1 VCCITWDDTP
11 GPPKEATDAMGKELL
26 FEIGTEEIPSGYI
39 PPAMEDLKAAAG
51 RMLQEHRLAFTSI
64 RTLATPRRLT
74 LFVDGLAD
82 RQADARREVIGP
94 TRAVAFD
101 AEGKPTRAA
110 EGFARAQGVPVDRL
124 QVRTLDRGEYVLA
137 VQEEKGA
144 RTPEVLMA
152 LLPKLLTSL
161 SFPKF
166 MRWGEG
172 TFRFVRPIRWLL
184 CIYGGKVVPVTI
196 EGLKAG
202 AKTYGHRFLSPR
214 GVRVRSFQEYLEM
227 LEEKFVIVDPDRR
240 RELVRSLAGE
250 AAAAVEGQA
259 VLDDELVETVTHLVE
274 FPTVVCGSF
283 KREYL
288 ELPREVIITPMRKHQ
303 RYFPVVD
310 GAGNLLPHFVA
321 ISNMRAKDMELIRQ
335 GNERVL
341 RARLSDAE
349 FFYRDD
355 RKRPL
360 AERVP
365 DLTHI
370 IFQEKLGTV
379 LDKVERLRR
388 LAGLIADRVDP
399 ACRAAAERAAE
410 LGKADL
416 VTTMVKEFPNLQGT
430 MGREYARLSGEPAE
444 VCQAI
449 EEHYLPRFAG
459 DKLAAS
465 NAGAVV
471 GLADRLDSIVG
482 CFGVGLMPTG
492 SEDPYALRRAA
503 LGVVQTLLHRS
514 FRASLT
520 ELVDQA
526 RAAFGDRLGQH
537 PDKIRREVLDFLR
550 GRTQVALV
558 DRGLPADVVEA
569 VLSAGCD
576 DVVDAARRAEALA
589 MMRREADFGEL
600 SAAFRRVVG
609 IIPKGFDRGVD
620 VTRLV
625 EGAERALH
633 TQVVALKTEVDGRVA
648 AQDYLGALQRIAMLK
663 PMVDMFFEE
672 VLVIGPDEALTQNR
686 FALLKAVGDLFARI
700 ADFTKIAG

>member
-1 VCCITWDDTP
+1 
-11 GPPKEATDAMGKELL
+11 MGKELL
-26 FEIGTEEIPSGYI
+26 FEVGTEEIPSGYI
-39 PPAMEDLKAAAG
+39 PPAMDDLKAAAA
-51 RMLQEHRLAFTSI
+51 RLLQEHRLTFTGI

-74 LFVDGLAD
+74 LFVEGLAE

-94 TRAVAFD
+94 TRGVAFD

-110 EGFARAQGVPVDRL
+110 EGFARAQGVPVERL
-124 QVRTLDRGEYVLA
+124 QIRTLDRGEYVVA

-144 RTPEVLMA
+144 RTPDVLA
-152 LLPKLLTSL
+152 TLLPKLLTSL

-196 EGLKAG
+196 EGLKAD
-202 AKTYGHRFLSPR
+202 AKTYGHRFLSSR
-214 GVRVRSFQEYLEM
+214 GVRVRSLQDYLEK
-227 LEEKFVIVDPDRR
+227 LEEKCVIVEPDRR
-240 RELVRSLAGE
+240 RELVRSLATE
-250 AAAAVEGQA
+250 AAATVKGQA

-310 GAGNLLPHFVA
+310 AAGNLLPHFVA
-321 ISNMRAKDMELIRQ
+321 ISNMRTKDMELIRQ

-341 RARLSDAE
+341 RARLNDAE

-355 RKRPL
+355 RKIPL
-360 AERVP
+360 PERVP
-365 DLTHI
+365 QLTHI
-370 IFQEKLGTV
+370 IFQEKLGTM
-379 LDKVERLRR
+379 LDKVQRLRR
-388 LAGLIADRVDP
+388 LAGLIAARVEP
-399 ACRAAAERAAE
+399 SCRAMAERAAE
-410 LGKADL
+410 LCKADL
-416 VTTMVKEFPNLQGT
+416 VTTVVKEFPNLQGT
-430 MGREYARLSGEPAE
+430 MGREYARISGEPVE

-459 DKLAAS
+459 DKLAES

-503 LGVVQTLLHRS
+503 LGVVQTILHRG
-514 FRASLT
+514 FRASLA
-520 ELVDQA
+520 EMVEHA
-526 RAAFGDRLGQH
+526 RVAFGDRLDQ
-537 PDKIRREVLDFLR
+537 PAEKIRRDVLDFLR
-550 GRTQVALV
+550 GRTQVVLA

-569 VLSAGCD
+569 ALSAGSD
-576 DVVDAARRAEALA
+576 DVVDAVQRAEAVAL
-589 MMRREADFGEL
+589 MRREADFGEL
-600 SAAFRRVVG
+600 SAAFKRVVG
-609 IIPKGFDRGVD
+609 IIPKGFDRAVD
-620 VTRLV
+620 VPRLV

-633 TQVVALKTEVDGRVA
+633 AQVVALKAEVDGRVA
-648 AQDYLGALQRIAMLK
+648 AQDYLGALQRIAGLK

-686 FALLKAVGDLFARI
+686 FALLKAVGDLIARI
-700 ADFTKIAG
+700 ADFTKLAG